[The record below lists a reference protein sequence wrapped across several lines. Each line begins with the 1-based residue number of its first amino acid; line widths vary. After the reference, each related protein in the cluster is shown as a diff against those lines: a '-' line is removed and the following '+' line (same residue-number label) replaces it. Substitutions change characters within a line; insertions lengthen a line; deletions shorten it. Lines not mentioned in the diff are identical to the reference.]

1 MDNNLISRNL
11 EKTQVANFRQKW
23 LFGSRLS
30 GKMAYIYE
38 LAVMRDSAVRLGSER
53 NRALR
58 TAITKHEK
66 KNK

>member
-11 EKTQVANFRQKW
+11 EEEQEANLRQKW

-38 LAVMRDSAVRLGSER
+38 LAAMRGDSASGER
-53 NRALR
+53 R
-58 TAITKHEK
+58 
-66 KNK
+66 NKTTILIIGKDK